1 MLIFTFF
8 NKLLCFSP
16 FPYFGFLFFWK
27 IFFIKPISLLLSES
41 IMEASE
47 GCCYLKQILQYNH
60 HPSIDNMRNQL
71 LWYCVFHIPKDK
83 NIFKWG
89 LDGKNYFENNYT
101 HTHNDWCF
109 CLFHDLH
116 ANMWNV
122 LWSECKQQNAI
133 WIQQFDSPLQPF
145 SKCSL
150 ILTFFLYEMKF
161 NKSKKHFIFQKWC

>member
-101 HTHNDWCF
+101 HTHTHTQW
-109 CLFHDLH
+109 L
-116 ANMWNV
+116 V
-122 LWSECKQQNAI
+122 LLSFSWSPCKYV
-133 WIQQFDSPLQPF
+133 
-145 SKCSL
+145 KCTL
-150 ILTFFLYEMKF
+150 VWM
-161 NKSKKHFIFQKWC
+161 